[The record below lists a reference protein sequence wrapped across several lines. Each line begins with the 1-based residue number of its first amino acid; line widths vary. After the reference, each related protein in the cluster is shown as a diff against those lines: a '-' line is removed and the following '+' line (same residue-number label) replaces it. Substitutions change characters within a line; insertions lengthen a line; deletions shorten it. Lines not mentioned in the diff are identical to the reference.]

1 MAEIDDYDATQK
13 KKKLVEL
20 KKFGKTHILC
30 VASWKIVKM
39 VANCC

>member
-13 KKKLVEL
+13 KEKLVEL
-20 KKFGKTHILC
+20 KKIGKTHILW
-30 VASWKIVKM
+30 VAYWKTVKM